1 MVIMEMKQ
9 IAEFTNTVIQETLGE
24 TAVIQEDLSNVVDIG
39 TEIFNNNAFDAYVKT
54 LINHI
59 GKVVF
64 VDRPYSGSAPSV
76 LMDGWEYGSV
86 LEKISSEMPTAVEN
100 PSWALVDGQSYDP
113 HVFNQPKAS
122 AKFFNKRTTFE
133 IDRSIT
139 ELQVKQSF
147 SNAQQLNAF
156 ISMLLNETEKALTVR
171 MDSLIMRTINN
182 MILETVLDSFPASTA
197 GTSPDLTGG
206 TTVKAVNLL
215 YMYNQRFGKT
225 LTADEAMTEPAF
237 IRFAAFQIGLYSD
250 RMTRMSTLFNA
261 GGMQRFTPR
270 DLQHIVYLSEFVRA
284 ADVYLQSDTFHDN
297 FTRITEGES
306 IPYWQGS
313 GTDYALASTGQISGI
328 PVSEA
333 GKDTPTTVVV
343 KNVLAVIFDRD
354 ALGVANFDR
363 RVTTQYNAKAEF
375 TNYFYKQDAGYFND
389 LNENFVVF
397 FAE

>member
-1 MVIMEMKQ
+1 MEMKQ

-24 TAVIQEDLSNVVDIG
+24 NAVIQEDLSNVVDIG

-64 VDRPYSGSAPSV
+64 VDRPYAGSAPSV

-100 PSWALVDGQSYDP
+100 PSWNLVDGQSYDP

-182 MILETVLDSFPASTA
+182 MILETVLDSFPATTA

-250 RMTRMSTLFNA
+250 RMTRISTLFNA

-333 GKDTPTTVVV
+333 GKETPTPVVV

>member
-1 MVIMEMKQ
+1 MEMKQ
-9 IAEFTNTVIQETLGE
+9 VAEFTNNVVKEILGE
-24 TAVIQEDLSNVVDIG
+24 EALVAEDLSNVVDIG
-39 TEIFNNNAFDAYVKT
+39 TEIFNANAFDVYVKT
-54 LINHI
+54 LVNHI
-59 GKVVF
+59 GKVIF
-64 VDRPYSGSAPSV
+64 VNRPYAGSAPSV

-86 LEKISSEMPTAVEN
+86 LEKISSEMPVAVEN
-100 PSWALVDGQSYDP
+100 PSWNLVDGQSYDP
-113 HVFNQPKAS
+113 HIFNQPKAS

-171 MDSLIMRTINN
+171 MDALIMRTINN
-182 MILETVLDSFPASTA
+182 MILETIKDSYTD
-197 GTSPDLTGG
+197 TTDLT
-206 TTVKAVNLL
+206 TASHVKAVNLL
-215 YMYNQRFGKT
+215 YLYNQQFGKT
-225 LTADEAMTEPAF
+225 LTAAEAMTEPAF

-250 RMTRMSTLFNA
+250 RLTRMSTLFNA

-284 ADVYLQSDTFHDN
+284 ADVYLQSDTFHDVY
-297 FTRITEGES
+297 TRITQGEAV
-306 IPYWQGS
+306 PYWQGS
-313 GTDYALASTGQISGI
+313 GVDYNLTSTGQVQGI
-328 PVSEA
+328 PSSEE
-333 GKDTPTTVVV
+333 GQSEPKTITVPG
-343 KNVLAVIFDRD
+343 VLAVIFDRD

-397 FAE
+397 FAA